1 MMNSVEM
8 HLPVITMLVRVEV
21 AAPEVKELENGS
33 EAQLLVEVED
43 MFTSGSLGEFP
54 SVTRKQP
61 ILVIGDLTLV
71 GVLLLYEIRDDLYDQ
86 IVGKSVEV

>member
-54 SVTRKQP
+54 SELFQFRFLER
-61 ILVIGDLTLV
+61 LVYV
-71 GVLLLYEIRDDLYDQ
+71 A
-86 IVGKSVEV
+86 